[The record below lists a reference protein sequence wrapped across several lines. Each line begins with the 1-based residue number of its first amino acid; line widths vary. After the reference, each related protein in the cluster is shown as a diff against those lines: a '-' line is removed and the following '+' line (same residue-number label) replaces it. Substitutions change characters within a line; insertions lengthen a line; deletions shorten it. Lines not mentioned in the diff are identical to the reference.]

1 MVVVLKQALLHS
13 LRRKSMNDW
22 IKQNI
27 SSLAIAA
34 ITLISTFALY
44 GYRIDNLEKNLAT
57 TQAQI
62 ASITTQQVQEQVSL
76 AQIQVD
82 LTYIKASLDRLT
94 K

>member
-27 SSLAIAA
+27 SSLAIAGV
-34 ITLISTFALY
+34 TLISTFALY